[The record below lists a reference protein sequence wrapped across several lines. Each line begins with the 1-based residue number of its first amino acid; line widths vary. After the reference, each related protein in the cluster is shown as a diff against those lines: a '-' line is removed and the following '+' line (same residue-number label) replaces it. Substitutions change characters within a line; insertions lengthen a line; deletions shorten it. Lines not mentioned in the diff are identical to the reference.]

1 MKNIIIKIKSSRH
14 KLNIKL
20 EVIEKIVNQKR
31 YGKNI
36 FQKQHTEIQ
45 KWKILKRV

>member
-14 KLNIKL
+14 KL